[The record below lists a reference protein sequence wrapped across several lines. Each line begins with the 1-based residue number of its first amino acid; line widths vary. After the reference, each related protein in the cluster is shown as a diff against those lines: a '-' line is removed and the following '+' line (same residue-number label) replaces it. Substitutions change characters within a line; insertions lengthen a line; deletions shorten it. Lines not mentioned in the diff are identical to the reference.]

1 MDKILLVE
9 DYLPLNRLLCDS
21 LEDEDYRVDCVGTA
35 AEAFRMLEQGAHDLA
50 IVDVH
55 LPDGSGYDIADRAL
69 ELGIETII
77 LTGRPDQWAALRLWK
92 VEHITKPFS
101 LDQFLRL
108 VRERLRA
115 PPGWSRTKAAR
126 GFAPS
131 ATEVPGCGHPNV
143 A

>member
-1 MDKILLVE
+1 MEKILLVE

-35 AEAFRMLEQGAHDLA
+35 AEAYRMLDQGAHDLA

-69 ELGIETII
+69 KLGIETVI
-77 LTGRPDQWAALRLWK
+77 LTGRPDQWAALRLWR
-92 VEHITKPFS
+92 VEHSRSHSASISSCGWCESDCK
-101 LDQFLRL
+101 R
-108 VRERLRA
+108 R
-115 PPGWSRTKAAR
+115 PGPRQAKAAR
-126 GFAPS
+126 NFIPTAS
-131 ATEVPGCGHPNV
+131 DVPGHGHPIV